1 MHSEPQELLRR
12 KRGGER
18 LSGEQL
24 RGFAADIA
32 QSKVSDAQLGAFAM
46 AVCLQGMTPEET
58 CDLTMAMRDSGE
70 RLDWSLLRE
79 RGPILDKHSTGGVGD
94 TVSLMLGPMLAACG
108 AFVPMLSGR
117 GLGHTGGTLDKL
129 QAIPGY
135 QCEVDIATLQKV
147 VADTGVAIVG
157 ATDTLA
163 PADRRLYAVRDIT
176 ATVDSLP
183 LITASILSKKLAA
196 GTDALVLDVK
206 HGSGASV
213 RIWADAVELAQSLE
227 QVAVAAGLPTRVLLT
242 DMNQP
247 LADSVGN
254 ALELDLA
261 LRYMRGDAR
270 PARLHAV
277 TMALGAQALVLGGLA
292 ANEAGAT
299 LQLQQALDSGA
310 AAARFARMAHAL
322 GGPHDLLERCNFYLV
337 QAPIVAPVFALHSGI
352 VRRIDARAL
361 GMACIALGGGR
372 RQPQDQIDVRVG
384 LSAVCALGDVVDQH
398 TPLAIIHAADAAQ
411 FAQAA
416 ISVRAAIEIAD
427 QCEPLL
433 PLIQALP
440 KRCNG
445 GAG

>member
-1 MHSEPQELLRR
+1 MHAYPQELLRR
-12 KRGGER
+12 KRDGQR
-18 LSGEQL
+18 LTAADL

-32 QSKVSDAQLGAFAM
+32 HGGVSDAQLGAFAM
-46 AVCLQGMTPEET
+46 AVCLQGMTPDET
-58 CDLTMAMRDSGE
+58 SDLTMAMRDSGE
-70 RLDWSLLRE
+70 RLDWSALRAH
-79 RGPILDKHSTGGVGD
+79 GPILDKHSTGGVGD

-135 QCEVDIATLQKV
+135 RCEVDIATLQRV

-163 PADRRLYAVRDIT
+163 PADRRLYAVRDVT

-213 RIWADAVELAQSLE
+213 RAWSEAVALGQSLE
-227 QVAVAAGLPTRVLLT
+227 EVAIAAGLPTRVLLT

-247 LADSVGN
+247 LADTVGN
-254 ALELDLA
+254 ALELDLT
-261 LRYMRGDAR
+261 LRYLRGEAC
-270 PARLHAV
+270 PPRLHAV
-277 TMALGAQALVLGGLA
+277 TLALGAQALLLGGLA
-292 ANEAGAT
+292 ASLEEAT
-299 LQLQQALDSGA
+299 LRLQKTLDSGDA
-310 AAARFARMAHAL
+310 ATRFARMVHAL
-322 GGPHDLLERCNFYLV
+322 GGPHDLLERSAAYLPR
-337 QAPIVAPVFALHSGI
+337 APIVAPVHALRSGVI
-352 VRRIDARAL
+352 RRIDARAL

-384 LSAVCALGDVVDQH
+384 LSAVGALGDVVDQH
-398 TPLAIIHAADAAQ
+398 SPLALIHAADAAQ

-416 ISVRAAIEIAD
+416 MCVREAIEIAD
-427 QCEPLL
+427 HSEPLP

-440 KRCNG
+440 ARG
-445 GAG
+445 DT